1 MSVYIDTLS
10 DEVQSAI
17 DNLREE
23 KGEFS
28 LAMLYN
34 DGLATTGWNVIVAAR
49 WADRLGRAE
58 AVRIVIQALS
68 GRLGE
73 GNKQAIS
80 RITVLPTNDPFVEA
94 ITSVYQVNS
103 PGARQW
109 VQNIVVA
116 GIPIGLANILYSHR

>member
-1 MSVYIDTLS
+1 MSIYIDTLS

-23 KGEFS
+23 RGEFS

-34 DGLATTGWNVIVAAR
+34 DGIATTGWNVIIAAR
-49 WADRLGRAE
+49 WADELGRAE
-58 AVRIVIQALS
+58 AIRVVIQALS
-68 GRLGE
+68 ERLGE

-80 RITVLPTNDPFVEA
+80 RITVLPTNDAFVEA

-109 VQNIVVA
+109 LQNIVVA
-116 GIPIGLANILYSHR
+116 GIPIGLANILYSRR

>member
-23 KGEFS
+23 KGEFA

-49 WADRLGRAE
+49 WADNLGRAE
-58 AVRIVIQALS
+58 AIRVVIQALRE
-68 GRLGE
+68 RLGE

-80 RITVLPTNDPFVEA
+80 RITVLPTNDAFVEA
-94 ITSVYQVNS
+94 ITSVYQINS

-116 GIPIGLANILYSHR
+116 GIPIGVAYILYSRR

>member
-1 MSVYIDTLS
+1 MSIYIDTLS

-23 KGEFS
+23 RGEFS

-34 DGLATTGWNVIVAAR
+34 DGIATTGWNVIIAAR
-49 WADRLGRAE
+49 WADELGRAE
-58 AVRIVIQALS
+58 AIRVVIQALS
-68 GRLGE
+68 ERLGE

-80 RITVLPTNDPFVEA
+80 RITVLPTNDAFVEA
-94 ITSVYQVNS
+94 VTSVYQVNS

-109 VQNIVVA
+109 LQNVVVA
-116 GIPIGLANILYSHR
+116 GIPIGLANILYSRR